1 MWREG
6 SLKRKREN
14 KILLHIGL
22 DDIDSPEGGC
32 TTHLASILVEK
43 LSRENLEFVDYP
55 NLIRLNPNIPWK
67 TRGNGAVALRILV
80 SEGAVS
86 KVVDIVLSE
95 VEKYV
100 GEFSRIKSQPAIA
113 FCMGEIPSKLR
124 WFSLKAIRDVIPL
137 SLASK
142 IAEKANIRTIPLKGR
157 RGIVGALAAIGE
169 PLDRRDYTFELI
181 AYRTRE
187 MYGKPRLVDEKSV
200 FEMNK
205 LFRNETFLNVDCK
218 AGKILITPHGPDP
231 VLLGIRGES
240 AEAVFEAFKAVKV
253 LEPVERWTIF
263 RTNQATDMHL
273 SKVNSVKEI
282 RPYMSIVL
290 KGRVSK
296 EPKTVRGGHVVFS
309 ISDGE
314 GNEVDCIAYEPT
326 GSFRNIV
333 KQLILNDIVKVY
345 GGVRPGSPNHG
356 LSINLEKLEI
366 ISLARKIMLQNPK
379 CPKCGKRMKSAG
391 KGKGFKCPKCGFKSV
406 KLSKNIVE
414 IPRSIKTGLYTPP
427 PRAFR
432 HLMKPL
438 QRVGKEKSAP
448 PEKMLSKWHH
458 P

>member
-1 MWREG
+1 LWREG
-6 SLKRKREN
+6 SLRRKRKDKN
-14 KILLHIGL
+14 ILHIGL

-43 LSRENLEFVDYP
+43 FSKENLEFVDYP

-80 SEGAVS
+80 DKGEID
-86 KVVDIVLSE
+86 KVIDITLNE
-95 VEKYV
+95 VEQYVREFSKLKSQPSIVFYV
-100 GEFSRIKSQPAIA
+100 GE
-113 FCMGEIPSKLR
+113 IPFRLR

-137 SLASK
+137 SLAFK
-142 IAEKANIRTIPLKGR
+142 VAEKIGAKAILFKGK
-157 RGIVGALAAIGE
+157 RGVVGALAAIGE
-169 PLDRRDYTFELI
+169 PLDRGDYTFELL
-181 AYRTRE
+181 AYRTKE
-187 MYGKPRLVDEKSV
+187 MQGKPRLVDRKSV
-200 FEMNK
+200 LEMDK
-205 LFRNETFLNVDCK
+205 LFRNKTFLNVDYES
-218 AGKILITPHGPDP
+218 GKILITPHGPDP

-273 SKVNSVKEI
+273 SKVNFVKEI

-314 GNEVDCIAYEPT
+314 GGEVDCVAYEPT

-345 GGVRPGSPNHG
+345 GGVRPGSPIHG

-379 CPKCGKRMKSAG
+379 CPRCGKRMKSAG
-391 KGKGFKCPKCGFKSV
+391 KGKGFKCPKCGFKS
-406 KLSKNIVE
+406 KNLSKNVVE
-414 IPRSIKTGLYTPP
+414 TPRNLKTGLYTPP

-432 HLMKPL
+432 HLMKPP
-438 QRVGKEKSAP
+438 QRIGKEKSAP